1 MQATSYDINDKLN
14 QQLNERKA
22 SSLYRTLQVNEGLID
37 FCSNDYLSFARSEN
51 IKERVKKYASEHPYL
66 SGSTGSRR
74 ISGNTNF
81 AENLEKEL
89 AVFHNAE
96 AGLLF
101 NSGYDANVGLFSS
114 IANKGDTFI
123 CDELIHASIIDGCR
137 LSHAYRYKFA
147 HNDLE
152 DLEAK
157 LKTAKG
163 TIFIAVESV
172 YSMDGDIA
180 PLKEIIALAK
190 KYNAHVIVDE
200 AHATGIFG
208 KNGRGLVNVA
218 GLEKDVFARVHTFGK
233 AIGCHGA
240 IVLGSEVLRDYL
252 INFSRSF
259 IYTTAMPFHS
269 LITVK
274 SAYDELLTLDN
285 TYLHSLIAHFKK
297 DFALSDAYL
306 IESRSPIQCLVVGG
320 NEKTKEVANQLQL
333 KGFDVRAILSPTVPQ
348 GKERLRICLH
358 MHNTEQQ
365 LTELKQSLKILS

>member
-1 MQATSYDINDKLN
+1 MQDTSYDINNKLK

-22 SSLYRTLQVNEGLID
+22 SSLYRSLQVNEGLID

-51 IKERVKKYASEHPYL
+51 IKERVKKYAAQHHHF

-74 ISGNTNF
+74 ISGNTTF
-81 AENLEKEL
+81 AEDLEKEL
-89 AVFHNAE
+89 AAFHNAE

-114 IANKGDTFI
+114 IAGKGDTII

-137 LSHAYRYKFA
+137 LSHANRYKFI
-147 HNDLE
+147 HNNLE
-152 DLEAK
+152 DLEGK
-157 LKTAKG
+157 LKASKG

-180 PLKEIIALAK
+180 PLKEIVALAK
-190 KYNAHVIVDE
+190 KYDASLIVDE
-200 AHATGIFG
+200 AHATGVFG
-208 KNGRGLVNVA
+208 KNGRGLVNEVD
-218 GLEKDVFARVHTFGK
+218 LEKDVFARVHTFGK

-240 IVLGSEVLRDYL
+240 IVSGSEVLRDYL

-269 LITVK
+269 LITIK
-274 SAYDELLTLDN
+274 SAYDELLTSDN

-297 DFALSDAYL
+297 DFEGFENGYL

-320 NEKTKEVANQLQL
+320 NEKTKEVSKQLQL
-333 KGFDVRAILSPTVPQ
+333 KGFDVRAILSPTVPL

-365 LTELKQSLKILS
+365 VAELKRSLLA